1 VGHETVV
8 GQGSPADG
16 HSIGDLSIETETGM
30 FVLAVQRGRRWTYRP
45 KPGFVFV
52 AGDRVIAI
60 GPPEGGEELDQMT
73 GMQRELAEA

>member
-1 VGHETVV
+1 
-8 GQGSPADG
+8 
-16 HSIGDLSIETETGM
+16 M